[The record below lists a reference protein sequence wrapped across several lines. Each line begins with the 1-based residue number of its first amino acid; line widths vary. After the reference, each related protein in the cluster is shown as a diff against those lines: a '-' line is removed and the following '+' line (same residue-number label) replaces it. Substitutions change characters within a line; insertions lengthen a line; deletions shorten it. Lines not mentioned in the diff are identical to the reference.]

1 MKRLSAVL
9 LAALTALTLACGR
22 SSNST
27 TPAMAGAM
35 PSMSEL
41 APANMNSGGAAF
53 MLTVNGSNFSSK
65 ATINWNGTALT
76 TTQVSANQLMAT
88 VPAAD
93 IATPATVPVTIT
105 NPATAG
111 MAMGMGMS
119 MDGSG
124 GMMAETSSA
133 MNFTVN

>member
-1 MKRLSAVL
+1 MKGFSAVL
-9 LAALTALTLACGR
+9 LAALTALTLACGM

-27 TPAMAGAM
+27 TPTMAGAM
-35 PSMSEL
+35 PSMTDL
-41 APANMNSGGAAF
+41 APSNMNSGGAAF
-53 MLTVNGSNFSSK
+53 MLTVNGSNFSSN

-76 TTQVSANQLMAT
+76 TTHVSANQLMAT

-105 NPATAG
+105 NPATAS
-111 MAMGMGMS
+111 MGMGMS
-119 MDGSG
+119 MGGSA

-133 MNFTVN
+133 MNFTIN

>member
-1 MKRLSAVL
+1 MKGFSAIL
-9 LAALTALTLACGR
+9 LAALTGFTLACG
-22 SSNST
+22 SSSQST
-27 TPAMAGAM
+27 TPAMAGTM
-35 PSMSEL
+35 PSMTEL
-41 APANMNSGGAAF
+41 APANMNSGGPAF

-65 ATINWNGTALT
+65 ATINWNGTPLT

-93 IATPATVPVTIT
+93 IATPATIPVTIT

-111 MAMGMGMS
+111 MGMGMGMDS
-119 MDGSG
+119 SGS
-124 GMMAETSSA
+124 MMAETSSA